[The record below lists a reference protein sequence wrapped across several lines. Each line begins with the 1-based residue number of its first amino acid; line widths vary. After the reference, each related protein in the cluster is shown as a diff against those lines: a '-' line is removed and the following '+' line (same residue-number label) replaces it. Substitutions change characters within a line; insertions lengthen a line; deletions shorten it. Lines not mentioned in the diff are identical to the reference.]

1 MKRRVT
7 AIIAATVFLLSFLP
21 ALSAQEVPEGLSEG
35 QRMLYQNGFDV
46 VTKEITA
53 PDFTLTNLDGQEVS
67 LSDYRGKVVLLN
79 LWATWCPPC
88 RSEMP
93 SMQELYE
100 RFPRENFTIL
110 AVAAPNPPRETRQ
123 KIEEFISNGSY
134 TFPVLLDDSHSVYR
148 RYGSGSVPTS
158 WIVDPDGNLAARL
171 VGARDWNEETIVNAL
186 KKLFS

>member
-1 MKRRVT
+1 MKHR
-7 AIIAATVFLLSFLP
+7 INMILAAAVLSLAFLP
-21 ALSAQEVPEGLSEG
+21 ALSAQETPEGLSKA
-35 QRMLYQNGFDV
+35 QRMLYQAGFGV
-46 VTKEITA
+46 PKQETPA
-53 PDFTLTNLDGQEVS
+53 PDFTLTNLDGKEVS

-100 RFPRENFTIL
+100 RFPREDFTIL

-134 TFPVLLDDSHSVYR
+134 TFPVLLDNSHSVYR

-171 VGARDWNEETIVNAL
+171 VGARDWNEDAIVNAL